1 MNKINKISENKNEKW
16 KKKNKR
22 IKNDEKMKIDEIII
36 RYDLFSKKNKNI
48 SKSFFIWNF
57 ILNNNYRF

>member
-22 IKNDEKMKIDEIII
+22 IKNDKKMKIDEIII